1 MSANCRSSELG
12 FNPAGIALDDIM
24 VFSLEI
30 DRASGSFG
38 PHGWE
43 PRARHRQRQECKAGG
58 SSGRE
63 LADER

>member
-38 PHGWE
+38 
-43 PRARHRQRQECKAGG
+43 GG
-58 SSGRE
+58 RFAPQTHPEGRI
-63 LADER
+63 